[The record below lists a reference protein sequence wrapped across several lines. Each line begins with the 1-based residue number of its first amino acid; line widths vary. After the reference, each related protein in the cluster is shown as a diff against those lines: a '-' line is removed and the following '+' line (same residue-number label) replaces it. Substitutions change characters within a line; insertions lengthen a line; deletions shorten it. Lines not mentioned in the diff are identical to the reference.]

1 MYTLG
6 NGESTWGENAINVPK
21 RSTMIHKDPDS
32 SHKAKPLLKVKVDGD
47 SSQPKPQ
54 GIESNL
60 ALTSPALITTLFL

>member
-1 MYTLG
+1 
-6 NGESTWGENAINVPK
+6 
-21 RSTMIHKDPDS
+21 MIHKDPDS